1 MKMKIK
7 NIVLTIIGSFVFII
21 GIIFIN
27 QITHRSIPKIV
38 LKNDVFIY
46 EYGDNIPT
54 SIFSYIDQEKSN
66 LHNQPVEDFNL
77 VLNFEMENGE
87 NYPKTGEYEAK
98 IVSSDTQ
105 ESQFMIKVQD
115 TTPPIIKQQKELQ
128 IYVGEDAQLS
138 KCFVVQDLSDVKI
151 NIDDSQVNY
160 MVPGTYMIKVTA
172 TDEFN
177 NQSFLS
183 TQIKIKKPAIHF
195 KLEDDTLILRLNQTT
210 TLLPEVFGNKE
221 ELKYEIADESIAS
234 IDNTGYIVPKKV
246 GQTTIKAVLNDVEA
260 TVYLQVVEPEKQEE
274 SFFDKILE
282 FFGFY

>member
-1 MKMKIK
+1 MKIK

-21 GIIFIN
+21 GVILIN
-27 QITHRSIPKIV
+27 QITHRNIPKIV

-54 SIFSYIDQEKSN
+54 SISNYIDQEKSDFQDQS
-66 LHNQPVEDFNL
+66 LEDFNL
-77 VLNFEMENGE
+77 VLNFEMKNGE
-87 NYPKTGEYEAK
+87 NYPETGEYQAK
-98 IVSSDTQ
+98 IVSTDTQ

-115 TTPPIIKQQKELQ
+115 TTPPIIKQRKELE
-128 IYVGEDAQLS
+128 IYVGEVIQLS
-138 KCFVVQDLSDVKI
+138 ECFDIQDLSDVKT

-160 MVPGTYMIKVTA
+160 LVPGTYTIKVTA
-172 TDEFN
+172 VDQFD
-177 NQSFLS
+177 NQSSLS
-183 TQIKIKKPAIHF
+183 AQIKIKKPAIHF

-210 TLLPEVFGNKE
+210 TLVPEVFGNKE

-234 IDNTGYIVPKKV
+234 IDDTGYIVPKMV